1 MDPDQPQDSGIKIY
15 NNAVYGDP
23 PDPED
28 QAKPKSASSS
38 SCIGSNPSKPPSSSL
53 PLVRLNHDQLHG
65 RKRRAVAKGV
75 QKTISKTSM
84 LVNFLPTGTL
94 LTFEMVLPAIY
105 RNGECTTV
113 TTTMTHVLLGICS
126 LSCFFFHFT
135 DSFKGA
141 DGKMYYGFVT
151 PKGLAV
157 FKPGLTVDVPKD
169 ERYRVG
175 LTDFVHA
182 IMSVMVFTAIAFS
195 DRRVTDC
202 MFPGHEKEMDEVM
215 ESFPLMVGIVCSG
228 LFLVFPNSRHGIGCM
243 AA

>member
-1 MDPDQPQDSGIKIY
+1 MDQPQDSVGIKIY
-15 NNAVYGDP
+15 NNAVYSDP
-23 PDPED
+23 PDAED
-28 QAKPKSASSS
+28 QGKSKTASSS
-38 SCIGSNPSKPPSSSL
+38 SCIGSNPKPPNSTL
-53 PLVRLNHDQLHG
+53 PLVRLNQDQLHG

-105 RNGECTTV
+105 RNGECTPV
-113 TTTMTHVLLGICS
+113 TTTMTHVLLGICA

-135 DSFKGA
+135 DSFKGP
-141 DGKMYYGFVT
+141 DGKVYYGFVT

-157 FKPGLTVDVPKD
+157 FKPGLTVEVPKD

-175 LTDFVHA
+175 MTDFVHA
-182 IMSVMVFTAIAFS
+182 IMSVMVFVAIAFS
-195 DRRVTDC
+195 DRRVTEC

>member
-1 MDPDQPQDSGIKIY
+1 MDQPQDSGIKIY

-23 PDPED
+23 PDLED
-28 QAKPKSASSS
+28 HPKPNSAASSS
-38 SCIGSNPSKPPSSSL
+38 CMGSSNPKPPSSSL
-53 PLVRLNHDQLHG
+53 PLVRLNHDQIHG

-113 TTTMTHVLLGICS
+113 TTLMTHVLLGICA

-135 DSFKGA
+135 DSFKGP
-141 DGKMYYGFVT
+141 DDKVYYGFVT
-151 PKGLAV
+151 PRGLAV
-157 FKPGLTVDVPKD
+157 FKPGLTVEVPKD

-182 IMSVMVFTAIAFS
+182 IMSVMVFMAIAFS
-195 DRRVTDC
+195 DRRVTEC

-228 LFLVFPNSRHGIGCM
+228 LFLVFPTSRHGIGCM
-243 AA
+243 SA